1 MVRERLAVMSSS
13 AGPRTIDEY
22 IAGFPPKVRAI
33 LKQIRSTVRAAAPD
47 AEEVISYQ
55 MPAFKQDGILIYFA
69 AFKTHIG
76 VFPPVSGDARLEKAL
91 ARYAGPKGN
100 LRFPLDEPIPYDL
113 IRRIVA
119 LRVRQ
124 NTAKAA
130 ARRKQR

>member
-1 MVRERLAVMSSS
+1 MPSAS

-33 LKQIRSTVRAAAPD
+33 LKQIRSTVRAAAPH

-69 AFKTHIG
+69 GFKAHIG
-76 VFPPVSGDARLEKAL
+76 VYPPVAGDARLENAL

>member
-1 MVRERLAVMSSS
+1 MPSAS

-69 AFKTHIG
+69 AFKAHIG
-76 VFPPVSGDARLEKAL
+76 AFPPVSGDARLEKAL